1 MTTDAAAHIVALASG
16 GTDVSEGRL
25 TNKRAFITGGAS
37 GIGRATAMR
46 FAREGARVA
55 LFDRHREHL
64 ETVADEIRRAGGD
77 VLALPGDVSV
87 EADMA
92 AAVDRSVSAW
102 GGVDAVIAVA
112 GIELYAE
119 GDTNVH
125 ELELAVWQRTID
137 TNLTGMFLTCKHGI
151 RALLASGGGSVV
163 LTGSPTG
170 LSGFAAGETAY
181 SASKAGVHGLG
192 RVVANEYARQNIRL
206 NMVIPGFIDTP
217 MNAQFLEDTVAVADV
232 MRGIPAGRMGQP
244 EEVAAMF
251 AWLVSDEASYVN
263 GGLFMVDGGQ
273 TSV

>member
-1 MTTDAAAHIVALASG
+1 MT
-16 GTDVSEGRL
+16 EGRL
-25 TNKRAFITGGAS
+25 ANKRAFITGGAS

-46 FAREGARVA
+46 FAQEGARVA
-55 LFDRHREHL
+55 LVDRQHERL
-64 ETVADEIRRAGGD
+64 DAVAAEIRAAGGEA
-77 VLALPGDVSV
+77 LALPADVSV
-87 EADMA
+87 ETDVS
-92 AAVDRSVSAW
+92 AAVDRCVAAW
-102 GGVDAVIAVA
+102 GGLDAIIGVA

-192 RVVANEYARQNIRL
+192 RVVANEYARQNVRL
-206 NMVIPGFIDTP
+206 NIVIPGFIDTP
-217 MNAQFLEDTVAVADV
+217 MNALFLEDQVAVADV
-232 MRGIPAGRMGQP
+232 MRGIPTGRMGTAD
-244 EEVAAMF
+244 EVAAMF
-251 AWLVSDEASYVN
+251 AWLVSDEASYVT